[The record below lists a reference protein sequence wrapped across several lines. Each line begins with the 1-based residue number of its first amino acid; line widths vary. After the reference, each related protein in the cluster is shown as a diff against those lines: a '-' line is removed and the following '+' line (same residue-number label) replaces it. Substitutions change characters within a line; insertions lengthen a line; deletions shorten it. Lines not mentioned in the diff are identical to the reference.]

1 MWIKRNKETKYH
13 FRQMEVFVVTFR
25 HPFSIYDII
34 SKVLLKQA
42 VRNYA
47 SVKILFFTWNQIIR
61 IDNFI
66 KFLLYLQ
73 RCSKSHLS
81 KTSITAGT
89 MSLKVHYFKRHNK
102 Y

>member
-13 FRQMEVFVVTFR
+13 FRQMEVFVVVTFR

-47 SVKILFFTWNQIIR
+47 
-61 IDNFI
+61 
-66 KFLLYLQ
+66 
-73 RCSKSHLS
+73 
-81 KTSITAGT
+81 
-89 MSLKVHYFKRHNK
+89 
-102 Y
+102 